1 MAAIIESLIII
12 KVTVITMHTNLVISS
27 ILPETVDI
35 TMEINIITIIQR
47 GMGGDLD

>member
-1 MAAIIESLIII
+1 MAVIIESLIIV
-12 KVTVITMHTNLVISS
+12 KVMVITTPTNLVTSR

>member
-1 MAAIIESLIII
+1 MAVIIESLIIV
-12 KVTVITMHTNLVISS
+12 KVTVIIMLTNLVTSS

-35 TMEINIITIIQR
+35 TMEINITTIIQR